1 MIKEYIFESGGRK
14 PTGQVRVAK
23 STKRWWKLEPKM
35 VVYVD
40 AVECPAIARI
50 EN

>member
-1 MIKEYIFESGGRK
+1 MIKEYILKSGDRK
-14 PTGQVRVAK
+14 TTCQAHVAK
-23 STKRWWKLEPKM
+23 STKRWWKLETKT
-35 VVYVD
+35 VVYVI